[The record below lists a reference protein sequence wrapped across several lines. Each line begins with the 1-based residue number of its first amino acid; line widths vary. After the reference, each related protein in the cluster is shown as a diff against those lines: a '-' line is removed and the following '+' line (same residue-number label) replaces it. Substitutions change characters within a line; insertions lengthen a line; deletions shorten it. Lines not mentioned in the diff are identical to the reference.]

1 MKTIHLSVGEIVQ
14 LPAPKGPADELPY
27 RMDWGPFLNPL
38 GDTVLTSE
46 WDAGGLDAAGA
57 AIEPGSLG
65 TTLRLSGGTTGV
77 TYTVSN
83 TVTTT
88 GGRTVKRS
96 FKVRVEE
103 R

>member
-1 MKTIHLSVGEIVQ
+1 MKTIHLSVSEIVQ
-14 LPAPKGPADELPY
+14 LPAPKGPTDELPY

-38 GDTVLTSE
+38 GDAVLTSA
-46 WDAGGLDAAGA
+46 WDAGGLDAAGE
-57 AIEPGSLG
+57 AIEPGGQG
-65 TTLRLSGGTTGV
+65 TTLRLSGGTAGV

-96 FKVRVEE
+96 FKVRVED